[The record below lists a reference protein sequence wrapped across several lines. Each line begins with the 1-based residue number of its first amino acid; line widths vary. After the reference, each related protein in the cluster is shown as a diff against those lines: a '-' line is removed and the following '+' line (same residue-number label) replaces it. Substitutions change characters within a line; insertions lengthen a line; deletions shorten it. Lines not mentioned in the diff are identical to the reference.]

1 MKPLNDRSVYDWIAD
16 LGVELV
22 YTSDMPAHRL
32 GAYLDDDRKILCRP
46 NLTQPLEQE
55 TLHHEYV
62 HALHRDRCCHPAI
75 EWRAWREAA
84 RLIVDPHAYASA
96 ERMSLDASYIA
107 RELGT
112 TTKII
117 EAFRRAMLRGEI
129 LPKVA

>member
-1 MKPLNDRSVYDWIAD
+1 MKPIADRSVFDWITD

-22 YTSDMPAHRL
+22 YTNDLPPHRL
-32 GAYLDDDRKILCRP
+32 GCYLDDERTIKIRP
-46 NLTQPLEQE
+46 ALTLPLEQE

-62 HALHRDRCCHPAI
+62 HARHRDRSCHPAI

-84 RLIVDPHAYASA
+84 RLIVDPLAYARA
-96 ERMSLDASYIA
+96 ETMSLDASFIA

-117 EAFRRAMLRGEI
+117 EAYRKAVLRGEI
-129 LPKVA
+129 LAQVA